1 LTPEQYYSVI
11 KNRLK
16 FTPTMTPRVF
26 VDKHG
31 LMHNVPRPERF
42 TSEQREEII
51 EKLKQSAPPE
61 DD

>member
-1 LTPEQYYSVI
+1 
-11 KNRLK
+11 
-16 FTPTMTPRVF
+16 MTPRVF